1 MFGIELHGF
10 FLGRR
15 VKSAPFAASGLA
27 ESADISCVSTDDDDG
42 DRTFNASPA
51 PDISAILGTDPY
63 CFDIE
68 SKNSRHTFWGSPSLA
83 SESAEFDSIA
93 GQAAA
98 TAIADF
104 DVGRNIILL
113 Y

>member
-1 MFGIELHGF
+1 
-10 FLGRR
+10 
-15 VKSAPFAASGLA
+15 VKSAPFAASGLV
-27 ESADISCVSTDDDDG
+27 ESANISCVDTDDDDG

-68 SKNSRHTFWGSPSLA
+68 LKNSRHTFWGSPFA
-83 SESAEFDSIA
+83 SESSDLAEFDSIA
-93 GQAAA
+93 GQATA
-98 TAIADF
+98 TAIAVF